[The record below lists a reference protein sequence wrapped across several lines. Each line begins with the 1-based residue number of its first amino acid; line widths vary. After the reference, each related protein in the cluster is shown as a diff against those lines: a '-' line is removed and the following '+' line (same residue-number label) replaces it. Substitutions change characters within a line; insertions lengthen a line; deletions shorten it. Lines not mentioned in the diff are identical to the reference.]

1 MWIRDITGPLAASS
15 TTRRRAAWLAGS
27 VLFWL
32 LALGW
37 PTPVKP
43 AATADEAAP
52 VPSSVNP
59 ADALQRLKDGNQRFV
74 AGKPLHQR
82 QNAAHRAELVAAQH
96 PFAAILGC
104 SDSRVPLEIVFD
116 QGLGDLFAVRV
127 AGNVAGGDERGSLQ
141 YAVAHL
147 HVPLLVVLGH
157 ERCGAVSAALSPP
170 SELAKEADGVQELV
184 ARIDSQDDQRLLRR
198 PGIGGAKCSDART
211 GRNQTLPWGKA
222 LPPFRAWPSGA
233 ARLRASLVRRIW
245 HASASPWRHE
255 RFKALTDIGL
265 VVAPCD
271 GIANARDSLA
281 QPPLQRGATLGRIKR
296 RGRSFTHPQHVG
308 ERPRRG
314 EQAFDERRAGR
325 ADEVVR
331 ILALR

>member
-184 ARIDSQDDQRLLRR
+184 ARIVS
-198 PGIGGAKCSDART
+198 
-211 GRNQTLPWGKA
+211 NVKA
-222 LPPFRAWPSGA
+222 LPASGDEA
-233 ARLRASLVRRIW
+233 ERVHQAVEANVRASLQQLRGTAVLKEKIAAGEIRVVGAVYELDSGRVRW
-245 HASASPWRHE
+245 LS
-255 RFKALTDIGL
+255 D
-265 VVAPCD
+265 
-271 GIANARDSLA
+271 
-281 QPPLQRGATLGRIKR
+281 
-296 RGRSFTHPQHVG
+296 
-308 ERPRRG
+308 
-314 EQAFDERRAGR
+314 
-325 ADEVVR
+325 
-331 ILALR
+331 